1 MNIYPLLYNFQGIL
15 VTNRKGKSRDGPTGG
30 ARGARAPLAQRKK
43 GAPLAQNK
51 KKKEFFLMIIYIF

>member
-30 ARGARAPLAQRKK
+30 GQGGP
-43 GAPLAQNK
+43 GPPSPK
-51 KKKEFFLMIIYIF
+51 KKKGKKKKGPPSPK